1 VGEQRRAPRCIHV
14 AIPGRAR
21 PLHITRVVL
30 DFNGTLAR
38 DGTLIRGVGPRLK
51 RLAAHVDVVVV
62 TSDTFGTARQQL
74 SGLPVRVIV
83 ARNGAA
89 KRRALV
95 VMHPAGAV
103 VIGNGVN
110 DVPML
115 RAAAL
120 GIATCGAEGTAAV
133 LLRAAAIV
141 VSDVRDALD
150 LLLRPDRLAA
160 TLRR

>member
-1 VGEQRRAPRCIHV
+1 VGEPRSAPRGIHV
-14 AIPGRAR
+14 AIPGWAK
-21 PLHITRVVL
+21 PLHITRLVL

-51 RLAAHVDVVVV
+51 RLAAHVDVVVL

-74 SGLPVRVIV
+74 SGLSVRVIV

-89 KRRALV
+89 KRRALK

-110 DVPML
+110 DVPMI

-120 GIATCGAEGTAAV
+120 GIATCGAEGAATA
-133 LLRAAAIV
+133 LLRAATIV
-141 VSDVRDALD
+141 VPDVRDALD
-150 LLLRPDRLAA
+150 LLLRPNRLVA